1 MREITTIIFDIGRTL
16 VALHSRG
23 EKFGRLMRAIG
34 VEPSQAM
41 QQFWNAPEVLDHSTG
56 KLDSPAFY
64 RVVRDR
70 FGLEHDFE
78 SFKDAWCDI
87 FEPMPGM
94 DELFITLSSR
104 YKIGLLSDTDPMHW
118 ERLQTLMPC
127 LATVKK
133 PTFSYR
139 VGQLKPHPTMFT
151 TAAADCASDPAECL
165 FIDDLAANV
174 DGARA
179 CGMAAVQFTSPDAL
193 RRDLIA
199 MRLLKGND
207 TNA

>member
-1 MREITTIIFDIGRTL
+1 MGDITTIIFDIGRTL
-16 VALHSRG
+16 VALHTRG

-41 QQFWNAPEVLDHSTG
+41 RRFWNAPEVLGHSTG

-64 RVVRDR
+64 RAVRDR
-70 FGLEHDFE
+70 FGLDHDFDA
-78 SFKDAWCDI
+78 FKQAWCDI

-94 DELFITLSSR
+94 ESLFTELSGGR
-104 YKIGLLSDTDPMHW
+104 YAVGLLSDTDPLHW
-118 ERLQTLMPC
+118 ERLQEIMPC

-133 PTFSYR
+133 PTFSYA
-139 VGQLKPHPTMFT
+139 VGQVKPHPAMYRA
-151 TAAADCASDPAECL
+151 AAADCGSEPAHCL

-179 CGMAAVQFTSPDAL
+179 CGMAALQFTGADAL
-193 RRDLIA
+193 RRDLVSLG
-199 MRLLKGND
+199 LLEGK
-207 TNA
+207 